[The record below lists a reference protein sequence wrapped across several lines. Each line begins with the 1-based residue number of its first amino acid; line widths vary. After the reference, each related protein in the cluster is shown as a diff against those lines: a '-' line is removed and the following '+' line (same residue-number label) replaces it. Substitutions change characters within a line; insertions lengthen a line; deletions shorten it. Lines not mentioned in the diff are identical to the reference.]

1 MKIEEI
7 SANQKKSASKRV
19 SHQKMFF
26 FKQLAD
32 VVESVTGAATVAC
45 GLNLTQDYLCSIN
58 VLKFKQEHL
67 YHKLKELKR
76 RKEGNKDTQ
85 AFVKN
90 RMKDP
95 SMRMGEVEGKI
106 GYKFKNQLWMVE
118 ALTHKSYID

>member
-1 MKIEEI
+1 
-7 SANQKKSASKRV
+7 
-19 SHQKMFF
+19 MFF

-45 GLNLTQDYLCSIN
+45 GLNLTQDYLWSIN

-95 SMRMGEVEGKI
+95 SMRMGDVEAKI